1 VVDGHKH
8 EIIMDEYHILIL
20 TVEDIMEEHV
30 NCNNFLLILDNEN
43 SRQKLKSLSCDLLK

>member
-8 EIIMDEYHILIL
+8 EIIIDEYHIHIL

-30 NCNNFLLILDNEN
+30 HCSNFQLILDNEN
-43 SRQKLKSLSCDLLK
+43 SRQKLKSR